1 MIIPFY
7 GCAEEATDLAGVAG
21 RPGGIDEY
29 EECIT
34 VAIDP
39 QFDNGLGVAAGV
51 AFVPKGLAAATPK
64 DSLADLEGAAQALD
78 VHPRHHEHLLR
89 GRVLHNRGD
98 QPGVVEFEEGEEIV
112 VSHKDQFLGG
122 CKEQK
127 QRSSQ
132 QHPINHP

>member
-39 QFDNGLGVAAGV
+39 QFGDSLGVAAGV
-51 AFVPKGLAAATPK
+51 AFVP
-64 DSLADLEGAAQALD
+64 E
-78 VHPRHHEHLLR
+78 
-89 GRVLHNRGD
+89 
-98 QPGVVEFEEGEEIV
+98 
-112 VSHKDQFLGG
+112 
-122 CKEQK
+122 
-127 QRSSQ
+127 
-132 QHPINHP
+132 